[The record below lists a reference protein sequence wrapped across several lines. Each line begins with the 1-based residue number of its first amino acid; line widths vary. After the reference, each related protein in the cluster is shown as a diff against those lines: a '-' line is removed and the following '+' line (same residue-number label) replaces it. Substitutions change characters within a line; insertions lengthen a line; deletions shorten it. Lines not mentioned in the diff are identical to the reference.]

1 MAATTPPTPART
13 KLLSLYEAAVAVA
26 HPDVCLP
33 PHLPSPPEGGRIIV
47 VGAGKAADAMAAAA
61 ERHYYALGAIDSVT
75 GFTTAP
81 HAAIAEANGRKAGAI
96 EVVSSRH
103 PTPDAASEAAATRT
117 LELVATAGPGDIVL
131 VLFSGGASSLWA
143 APTAGISLQAKT
155 DLTRGLLKSGA
166 DIHEMN
172 TVRRHISRIK
182 GGRLR
187 KATTAPMLTL
197 AISDVPGDDPA
208 TIGSGPTVPD
218 PSTLADARAVLAR
231 RGPAMEGLG
240 FPIPPEVERALSDP
254 ASETPKPDDA
264 AFASAEFRLIATPAM
279 SIAEATRLAREM
291 GYEVMDLGD
300 VVTGEASEVALAH
313 AELARTARAA
323 GRKLAIISGGEL
335 SVTVRNAKGRGGR
348 CQQYAL
354 ALAIA
359 LDGLPGVSAI
369 AADTDGI
376 DGGEGRPGDPAGAV
390 IDATTLS
397 GEGGSTS
404 RAKAQMFLDNND
416 ATSFFELAGGLIVRG
431 PTHTNV
437 NDFRAIL
444 IDPV

>member
-1 MAATTPPTPART
+1 MAGDTPASAMRAR
-13 KLLSLYEAAVAVA
+13 LMSLYEAAVAAA

-33 PHLPSPPEGGRIIV
+33 PHLPEPPNSGRIIV
-47 VGAGKAADAMAAAA
+47 VGAGKAAAAMAAAA
-61 ERHYYALGAIDSVT
+61 ETHYRQLGVLDRIT

-81 HAAIAEANGRKAGAI
+81 HGTVDPRGGGAHTI
-96 EVVSSRH
+96 GLAHARH
-103 PTPDAASEAAATRT
+103 PTPDADS
-117 LELVATAGPGDIVL
+117 VATAERTLALAASATSSDLVL

-143 APTAGISLQAKT
+143 APVQGIELAAKT
-155 DLTRGLLKSGA
+155 ALTRGLLKCGA

-187 KATTAPMLTL
+187 KATVARMLTL

-218 PSTLADARAVLAR
+218 PTTLADARDVLAR
-231 RGPAMEGLG
+231 RRPLMEGLG
-240 FPIPPEVERALSDP
+240 LPIPAAVEQALGEP
-254 ASETPKPDDA
+254 ANETPKPDDP
-264 AFASAEFRLIATPAM
+264 AFATAEFRLIATPAA
-279 SIAEATRLAREM
+279 SIARAAELARDL
-291 GYEVMDLGD
+291 GYEVANLGD
-300 VVTGEASEVALAH
+300 ALTGEASEVARAH
-313 AELARTARAA
+313 AELARAAKAA

-335 SVTVRNAKGRGGR
+335 SVTVRNANGRGGR
-348 CQQYAL
+348 NQEYAL

-359 LDGLPGVSAI
+359 LDGLPGVAAL

-376 DGGEGRPGDPAGAV
+376 DGGEGRPDDPAGAT

-397 GEGGSTS
+397 AQGASSG
-404 RAKAQMFLDNND
+404 RLNAQMFLNDNN
-416 ATSFFELAGGLIVRG
+416 ATAFFEAAGGLIVRG

-437 NDFRAIL
+437 NDFRVIL
-444 IDPV
+444 VDP

>member
-1 MAATTPPTPART
+1 MRAR
-13 KLLSLYEAAVAVA
+13 LLSLYEAAVAAA

-33 PHLPSPPEGGRIIV
+33 PHLPAPPNSGRIIV
-47 VGAGKAADAMAAAA
+47 VGAGKAAAAMAAAA
-61 ERHYYALGAIDSVT
+61 ETHYRQLGVLDRIT

-81 HAAIAEANGRKAGAI
+81 HGTVDPRGEGAHTI
-96 EVVSSRH
+96 GLAHARH
-103 PTPDAASEAAATRT
+103 PTPDADSVAAAERT
-117 LELVATAGPGDIVL
+117 LALAASATSSDLVL

-143 APTAGISLQAKT
+143 APVHGIELAAKT
-155 DLTRGLLKSGA
+155 ALTRGLLKCGA

-187 KATTAPMLTL
+187 KATAARMLTL

-218 PSTLADARAVLAR
+218 PTTLADARAVLAR
-231 RGPAMEGLG
+231 RRPLMEGLG
-240 FPIPPEVERALSDP
+240 LPIPAAVEQALAD
-254 ASETPKPDDA
+254 AANETPKPDDP
-264 AFASAEFRLIATPAM
+264 AFATAEFRLIATPAA
-279 SIAEATRLAREM
+279 SIARAAELARDL
-291 GYEVMDLGD
+291 GYEVTNLGD
-300 VVTGEASEVALAH
+300 ALTGEASEVARAH
-313 AELARTARAA
+313 AELARAAKAA

-335 SVTVRNAKGRGGR
+335 SVTVRNANGRGGR
-348 CQQYAL
+348 NQEYAL

-359 LDGLPGVSAI
+359 LDGLPGVAAL

-376 DGGEGRPGDPAGAV
+376 DGGEGRPDDPAGAT

-397 GEGGSTS
+397 AQGASSG
-404 RAKAQMFLDNND
+404 RLNAQMFLNDNN
-416 ATSFFELAGGLIVRG
+416 ATAFFEAAGGLIVRG

-437 NDFRAIL
+437 NDFRVIL
-444 IDPV
+444 VDP